1 MEGLSSAILA
11 SWQYWSGHGRLAETR
26 YTRYDPELGWI
37 SEPNVL
43 IPDMYGEGAYL
54 RTDSRGFRD
63 DVEVAPTPAAGKV
76 RIVCSGDS
84 FTFGY
89 GVDNAHTW
97 CHLLGEL
104 DDRIESIN
112 MGQGGYGI
120 DQAFLWFRRD
130 GRPLRPAI
138 HLFAFINGD
147 FDRMMSNR
155 FLGYGKPTLSVRG
168 GLLHVENVPA
178 VGRPVY
184 YPTTQV
190 KDIVRHL
197 KAYELAGALLEGLR
211 APAPPSNDTPTTD
224 PARAAIHE
232 VALRVFAELLEM
244 AEADRYRSVLV
255 YLPIDD
261 DCRGRP
267 GTTTLGDWWT
277 PLKPE
282 ASKLGV
288 EVVDLTEDCRRLTA
302 EEVDALFFRPGQ
314 LQYFA
319 AGGHYTAAG
328 NRFIAKALY
337 AKLQHTLAAGR

>member
-1 MEGLSSAILA
+1 
-11 SWQYWSGHGRLAETR
+11 LAETR
-26 YTRYDPELGWI
+26 YTRYDPELGWV

-43 IPDMYGEGAYL
+43 IPDMYGKGTYL

-63 DVEVAPTPAAGKV
+63 DVEAGPTPTAGKI

-97 CHLLGEL
+97 CHLLSEL
-104 DDRIESIN
+104 DERIEAIN

-130 GRPLRPAI
+130 GRTLHPAI

-155 FLGYGKPTLSVRG
+155 FLGYGKPTLSVQG
-168 GLLHVENVPA
+168 GILHVENVPA
-178 VGRPVY
+178 VGRPFY

-190 KDIVRHL
+190 KDVVRHL
-197 KAYELAGALLEGLR
+197 KAYELADALLSTIR
-211 APAPPSNDTPTTD
+211 APERQSNHTPSAD
-224 PARAAIHE
+224 PARTAIQE
-232 VALRVFAELLEM
+232 VALRVFAALREM
-244 AEADRYRSVLV
+244 ADADRYRSVLV

-277 PLKPE
+277 SMKPE
-282 ASKLGV
+282 ASKLGL
-288 EVVDLTEDCRRLTA
+288 EMIDLTEDCRRLTA
-302 EEVDALFFRPGQ
+302 EELDAIFFQPGQ
-314 LQYFA
+314 IQYFA
-319 AGGHYTAAG
+319 AGGHYTDAG
-328 NRFIAKALY
+328 NRFIAEALY
-337 AKLQHTLAAGR
+337 SKLQHTLDTAR